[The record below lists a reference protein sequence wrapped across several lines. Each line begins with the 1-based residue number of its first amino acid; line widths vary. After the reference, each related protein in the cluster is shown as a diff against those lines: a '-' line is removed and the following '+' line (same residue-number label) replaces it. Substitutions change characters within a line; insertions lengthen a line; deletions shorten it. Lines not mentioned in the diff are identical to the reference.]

1 MQTTASTE
9 VIDFIVMVLIAGNL
23 FAVLVGVLMMVAPGR
38 LDAWTRLGNTW
49 ISTRKLLKPLEVS
62 RDTDTAMLRYP
73 RVLGAVL
80 LAGAVLILIKGWMF
94 IAGISVVDGS
104 RMLARFFAPTKLAAG
119 AWETLW
125 LSMIV
130 LIVLGALSALAVGFL
145 SMFKVEILKKWSG
158 VANRWV
164 STRRAMKPLDRPY
177 YGLDRF
183 IRSKPRVWGG
193 IITAFALYTLVM
205 LLWFARVG

>member
-9 VIDFIVMVLIAGNL
+9 VIDFIIMVLIAGNL
-23 FAVLVGVLMMVAPGR
+23 FAVLIGVMMVVAPGR
-38 LDAWTRLGNTW
+38 LDAWSRLGNTW

-94 IAGISVVDGS
+94 IAGISAVDGG
-104 RMLARFFAPTKLAAG
+104 RILARFFAPTKLAAG

-125 LSMIV
+125 VSMIV
-130 LIVLGALSALAVGFL
+130 LIALGALSALAVGLL
-145 SMFKVEILKKWSG
+145 SLFKVEILKKWSD

-164 STRRAMKPLDRPY
+164 STQRALKPLDRPH
-177 YGLDRF
+177 YGLDRI
-183 IRSKPRVWGG
+183 IRGKPRIWGG

-205 LLWFARVG
+205 LLWFVRAG